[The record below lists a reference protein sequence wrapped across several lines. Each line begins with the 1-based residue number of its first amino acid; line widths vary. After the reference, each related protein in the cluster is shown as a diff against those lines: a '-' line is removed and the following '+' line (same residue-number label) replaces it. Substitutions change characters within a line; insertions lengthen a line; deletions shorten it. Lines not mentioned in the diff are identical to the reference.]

1 MNFLI
6 ERYKSLTFYTVFMKE
21 LSKKISNEIW
31 LKPRYAIARF
41 MKKKIAFKTNEFQ
54 PMIFT
59 LKIIKEKLIEEEI
72 QLHLRF
78 KGKDFWN
85 NLDDDLDIDIY
96 IPVKEFEKVKELSKN
111 GNSLQK
117 YAVFNPLR
125 RKL

>member
-96 IPVKEFEKVKELSKN
+96 IPVKEF
-111 GNSLQK
+111 
-117 YAVFNPLR
+117 
-125 RKL
+125 